1 MPIFDGAK
9 CDGIYNE
16 FVGTHLVYFIDRLH
30 TLMYISNFLFT
41 FTHNLV
47 IDSLLF
53 VLVADSQQFLGMML
67 VRVVNQKTTRPNI

>member
-1 MPIFDGAK
+1 MEPNAMGSTMN
-9 CDGIYNE
+9 NE

-41 FTHNLV
+41 LTHNLF

-53 VLVADSQQFLGMML
+53 VLVVDSQQFWE
-67 VRVVNQKTTRPNI
+67 